1 MTHTPDEDLLKPRFG
16 PGETVWTFA
25 RRFTPDP
32 EPVQGIV
39 IDCIQLTGHYPPVK
53 YIVAHN
59 GILCLRDDFTM
70 AHELHDIPVQV
81 VREIS
86 EDMKEYCYDD

>member
-1 MTHTPDEDLLKPRFG
+1 MTQTPDEELLKPSFG
-16 PGETVWTFA
+16 SGETVWTYA

-32 EPVQGIV
+32 EPVQAVVLDAIHM
-39 IDCIQLTGHYPPVK
+39 QGHYPPIK
-53 YIVAHN
+53 YVVQHN

-81 VREIS
+81 QRQIS
-86 EDMKEYCYDD
+86 EDMKEYVYDD